1 MRISLTIRLV
11 ILGAVFTILPA
22 LIIFLTVYFQNN
34 KVLDSVLEETNK
46 LALSDLKHIA
56 EGVYSL
62 CESQQE
68 VLESFVGNSLDVAHR
83 LVDVHGGITVNTD
96 SLLTWEGV
104 NQFTKEKQ
112 TLTLPVIKIGEKT
125 IEPNKDPKV
134 PSPIVDEV
142 KKLQNVT
149 CTIFQRMN
157 DAGDMLRIC
166 TNVLTK
172 EGERAIGTFIPV
184 KEPDG
189 TPNAVLNSVL
199 KGERYKGRAFV
210 VDRWYV
216 TAYDP
221 IYDSKKN
228 IIGMLYTGIPQ
239 ESATAL
245 RKAIMDIVIG
255 KTGYVFVLNGK
266 GANKGYCVISYKGT
280 RDGQNDWEM
289 KNADGEYFIQN
300 IINKALALKGKETAV
315 HYYTWKKADDKVSR
329 MKIAMIMYYEPW
341 DWVIGVSAYVDELQ
355 EVDSKIRNTF
365 WKQMVMIVVFTGIIL
380 FVALVFWFLLARR
393 LTSQIMDLSNLLNES
408 ANQVDTASEHLAGS
422 SQDMASQVSSQ
433 ASSLEETSASLEEI
447 SSHVQESAA
456 NSEEAKNKILEI
468 QNATEQSSIAV
479 TELHQAM
486 SAIKKSSDET
496 AKIIKTIEEVAFQTN
511 LLALNAAVEAARA
524 GEAGRGFAVV
534 AEEVRN
540 LAQRSALAAKET
552 AELLK
557 QSQMNVSKGA
567 EVTEKVFSAIQTI
580 TESVQKTV
588 TLITEISTASIEQAQ
603 GIEQINLAL
612 SSINEVSQ
620 NISATSEETASTAE
634 ELSAQAIQLKNAV
647 NALYTIIRGDK
658 T

>member
-1 MRISLTIRLV
+1 MKLSLTLKLLV
-11 ILGAVFTILPA
+11 LGAIFTIIPPT
-22 LIIFLTVYFQNN
+22 IIFLNVYLQNS
-34 KVLDSVLEETNK
+34 KILVSVLDETDK
-46 LALSDLKHIA
+46 LAKTNLKHIA
-56 EGVYSL
+56 ESVYSL

-68 VLESFVGNSLDVAHR
+68 VLENFIGKSLDVAHKFI
-83 LVDVHGGITVNTD
+83 DNSGGIALNTD
-96 SLLTWEGV
+96 SLATWEGI

-112 TLTLPVIKIGEKT
+112 SVVLPIMKIGEKP

-134 PSPIVDEV
+134 SSLIVDDI
-142 KKLQNVT
+142 KNLQNVT
-149 CTIFQRMN
+149 CTIFQKMN
-157 DAGDMLRIC
+157 DAGDMLRVC

-172 EGERAIGTFIPV
+172 DGERAIGTFIPV

-189 TPNAVLNSVL
+189 NPNPVISKVL

-210 VDRWYV
+210 VDRWYI

-221 IYDSKKN
+221 LYDTKGN

-266 GANKGYCVISYKGT
+266 GANKGHCVISYKGT
-280 RDGQNDWEM
+280 RDGQNEWET

-300 IINKALALKGKETAV
+300 IINKALTLKGKETAV
-315 HYYTWKKADDKVSR
+315 HYYTWKKIDDPVSR
-329 MKIAMIMYYEPW
+329 MKITMIMYYEPW
-341 DWVIGVSAYVDELQ
+341 DWVIGVSAYLDELQ
-355 EVDSKIRNTF
+355 EVNVKIQETFRN
-365 WKQMVMIVVFTGIIL
+365 QIIL
-380 FVALVFWFLLARR
+380 IIVLTTIILLISLAVWFFMARR
-393 LTSQIMDLSNLLNES
+393 LTSQIMNLSNVLIDS
-408 ANQVDTASEHLAGS
+408 ANQVDSASEHLASS
-422 SQDMASQVSSQ
+422 SQDMASQVSNQ
-433 ASSLEETSASLEEI
+433 VSSLEETSASLEEI

-468 QNATEQSSIAV
+468 QNATKQSSTAV
-479 TELHQAM
+479 SELNEAM
-486 SAIKKSSDET
+486 AAIKKSSDET

-540 LAQRSALAAKET
+540 LAQRSALAARET

-557 QSQMNVSKGA
+557 QSQSNVNRGS

-580 TESVQKTV
+580 TESVQKAV
-588 TLITEISTASIEQAQ
+588 TLVTEISTASIEQAQ

-612 SSINEVSQ
+612 ASINQVSQ

-647 NALYTIIRGDK
+647 NALYAIVRGDK

>member
-1 MRISLTIRLV
+1 MKLSLTLRLL
-11 ILGAVFTILPA
+11 ILGAIFTILPA
-22 LIIFLTVYFQNN
+22 VIIFLSVYVQNN
-34 KVLDSVLEETNK
+34 KVLDSVLSETER
-46 LALSDLKHIA
+46 LTHSDLKHIT

-68 VLESFVGNSLDVAHR
+68 VLESFVGKSLDVAHK
-83 LVDVHGGITVNTD
+83 LVEVSGGITVNTD
-96 SLLTWEGV
+96 SLLTWEGT

-112 TLTLPVIKIGEKT
+112 SVTLPLMKIGDKA
-125 IEPNKDPKV
+125 IEPNKDPKI

-142 KKLQNVT
+142 KNLQNVT

-157 DAGDMLRIC
+157 DTGDMLRVC

-172 EGERAIGTFIPV
+172 EGQRAIGTYIPV

-189 TPNAVLNSVL
+189 NPNAVVNTVL

-210 VDRWYV
+210 VDRWYI

-221 IYDSKKN
+221 IYDSTGKVV
-228 IIGMLYTGIPQ
+228 GMLYTGIPQ

-280 RDGQNDWEM
+280 RDGQNEWET

-300 IINKALALKGKETAV
+300 IINKALNLKGKETAI
-315 HYYTWKKADDKVSR
+315 HYYTWKKADDPVSR
-329 MKIAMIMYYEPW
+329 KKIAMIMYYEPW
-341 DWVIGVSAYVDELQ
+341 DWVIGTSAYVDELQ
-355 EVDSKIRNTF
+355 EVESKIRGTF
-365 WKQMVMIVVFTGIIL
+365 RNQIVLIITLTAIIL
-380 FVALVFWFLLARR
+380 VVALIVWFFMAKR
-393 LTSQIMDLSNLLNES
+393 LTSHITDLSNLLNES
-408 ANQVDTASEHLAGS
+408 ANQVDAASEHLASS
-422 SQDMASQVSSQ
+422 SQDMASQVSNQ

-447 SSHVQESAA
+447 SSHVQESAS

-479 TELHQAM
+479 TELNQAM

-557 QSQMNVSKGA
+557 QSQINVAKGA
-567 EVTEKVFSAIQTI
+567 EVSEKVFSAIQTI

-612 SSINEVSQ
+612 ASINQVSQ

-647 NALYTIIRGDK
+647 NALYAIIRGDK
-658 T
+658 

>member
-1 MRISLTIRLV
+1 MGSI
-11 ILGAVFTILPA
+11 FTILPA
-22 LIIFLTVYFQNN
+22 LIIFFSVYVQND
-34 KVLDSVLEETNK
+34 KVLVSVLDETEK
-46 LALSDLKHIA
+46 LANSDLKHIA
-56 EGVYSL
+56 ESVYSL

-68 VLESFVGNSLDVAHR
+68 VLENFVEKSLDVVHN
-83 LVDVHGGITVNTD
+83 LVDVAGGVSINTD
-96 SLLTWEGV
+96 TLLTWEGT

-112 TLTLPVIKIGEKT
+112 TLTLPIMKIGDNP

-134 PSPIVDEV
+134 PSLIVDEV

-157 DAGDMLRIC
+157 PAGDMLRIC

-189 TPNAVLNSVL
+189 TPNAVVNTVL
-199 KGERYKGRAFV
+199 KGARYKGRAYV
-210 VDRWYV
+210 VDRWYI

-221 IYDSKKN
+221 IHDTKGN
-228 IIGMLYTGIPQ
+228 VIGMLYTGIPQ

-266 GANKGYCVISYKGT
+266 GLNKGYCVISYKGT
-280 RDGQNDWEM
+280 RDGQNEWET
-289 KNADGEYFIQN
+289 KDANGEYFIQH
-300 IINKALALKGKETAV
+300 IINKALSLKGKETAV
-315 HYYTWKKADDKVSR
+315 HYYKWKKIDDKVPR
-329 MKIAMIMYYEPW
+329 EKIAMIMYYEPW
-341 DWVIGVSAYVDELQ
+341 DWVIGASVYVDELQ
-355 EVDSKIRNTF
+355 EIEATIKGVFRNQIIT
-365 WKQMVMIVVFTGIIL
+365 IIIL
-380 FVALVFWFLLARR
+380 SSIILIIALICWFLLSKRI
-393 LTSQIMDLSNLLNES
+393 TTQIMSLSKLLDES
-408 ANQVDTASEHLAGS
+408 ANQVDSASEHLASS
-422 SQDMASQVSSQ
+422 SQDMASQVSNQ

-447 SSHVQESAA
+447 SSHVQESAS

-468 QNATEQSSIAV
+468 QKATEQSSIAV
-479 TELHQAM
+479 TELNQAM
-486 SAIKKSSDET
+486 TAIKKSSDET

-557 QSQMNVSKGA
+557 QSQSNVNKGA
-567 EVTEKVFSAIQTI
+567 EVTEKVLSAIQI
-580 TESVQKTV
+580 ISESVQKTV

-612 SSINEVSQ
+612 SSINQVSQ

-647 NALYTIIRGDK
+647 NALYAIIRGAQ
-658 T
+658 